1 MFVSIEGPMLHADLD
16 SFYASVEQRDDP
28 RLRGRPVAVGG
39 GIIMAASYEAKAM
52 GVSTPMGER
61 IARSLCPDLLIVP
74 MRPKVYMEASRAVF
88 DIFHD
93 LTPNVE
99 GISVDEAFL
108 DVGGLA
114 RSVGSPRVVADLLRR
129 RVRDEVGLP
138 ISVGV
143 ARTKYLAK
151 IASAV
156 SKPDGLLV
164 VPHDGEE
171 AFLYPLPIERLWG
184 VGQKTA
190 EKLHAK
196 GIRTIGQMAEL
207 DHRGLSETVGKASGR
222 HLYALSHFQDP
233 RPVETGKRRRSI
245 GSQRAFGPGRRS
257 DAELDQILVGIVDR
271 VMGRVRDGGRP
282 GATVTVRVRF
292 ADYERV
298 TRSRTLP
305 RPTTATETVLRIAR
319 ELLLGLRPLIA
330 DRGITLLG
338 LTIGGLEASGATQLM
353 LPFDAHQ
360 SGVLDTA
367 LDEVREKYGSGS
379 VRRGVLVGQSDGIEV
394 PMLADPGAPR
404 QPS

>member
-1 MFVSIEGPMLHADLD
+1 MLHADLD

-39 GIIMAASYEAKAM
+39 GIIMAASYEAKAH
-52 GVSTPMGER
+52 GVSTPMGVR
-61 IARSLCPDLLIVP
+61 IARQLCPDLLIVP

-93 LTPNVE
+93 ITPNVE

-114 RSVGSPRVVADLLRR
+114 RLVGSPRQVAAIVRQ

-164 VPHDGEE
+164 VPADGEE

-184 VGQKTA
+184 VGKKTA
-190 EKLHAK
+190 EKLHAQ
-196 GIRTIGQMAEL
+196 GIRTIGQLAQLEARSL
-207 DHRGLSETVGKASGR
+207 TETVGKASGR
-222 HLYALSHFQDP
+222 QLFALSHFADP
-233 RPVETGKRRRSI
+233 RRVETGKRRHSI

-292 ADYERV
+292 GDYERV

-305 RPTTATETVLRIAR
+305 RPTMATETVLRISR

-338 LTIGGLEASGATQLM
+338 LTIGGLDTSGVTQLM

-367 LDEVREKYGSGS
+367 LDEVREKFGSGS
-379 VRRGVLVGQSDGIEV
+379 VRRGVLVGQADGIEV
-394 PMLADPGAPR
+394 PMLPDPGR
-404 QPS
+404 TLYR

>member
-1 MFVSIEGPMLHADLD
+1 MLHADLD

-39 GIIMAASYEAKAM
+39 GIIMAASYEAKAY

-61 IARSLCPDLLIVP
+61 IARQLCPDLLVVP

-88 DIFHD
+88 EIFHD

-114 RSVGSPRVVADLLRR
+114 RLVGSPSQVAALLRQ

-171 AFLYPLPIERLWG
+171 DFLYPLPVERLWG
-184 VGQKTA
+184 VGKKTS

-196 GIRTIGQMAEL
+196 GIRTIGQLAEL
-207 DHRGLSETVGKASGR
+207 ERRSLSETVGKASGR
-222 HLYALSHFQDP
+222 YLFALAHFQDP
-233 RPVETGKRRRSI
+233 RPVERGRRRRSI

-282 GATVTVRVRF
+282 GATITVRVRF
-292 ADYERV
+292 GDYERIA
-298 TRSRTLP
+298 RSRTLP
-305 RPTTATETVLRIAR
+305 RPTMATETVLRISR

-338 LTIGGLEASGATQLM
+338 LTIGALDASGTTQLM

-367 LDEVREKYGSGS
+367 LDEVREKFGSGS
-379 VRRGVLVGQSDGIEV
+379 VRRGVLLGSSDGFDV
-394 PMLADPGAPR
+394 PMLPDGM
-404 QPS
+404 

>member
-1 MFVSIEGPMLHADLD
+1 MFVFATPEGPMLHADLD

-28 RLRGRPVAVGG
+28 RLRGRPIAVGG
-39 GIIMAASYEAKAM
+39 GIIMAASYEAKAC
-52 GVSTPMGER
+52 GVSTPMGIR
-61 IARSLCPDLLIVP
+61 LARQLCPDLLVVP

-88 DIFHD
+88 EIFHD

-114 RSVGSPRVVADLLRR
+114 RLVGSPSQVAILLRR

-164 VPHDGEE
+164 VPHGGEE
-171 AFLYPLPIERLWG
+171 EFLYPLPIERLWG
-184 VGQKTA
+184 VGKKTA
-190 EKLHAK
+190 EKLHGK
-196 GIRTIGQMAEL
+196 GIRTIGQLAEL
-207 DHRGLSETVGKASGR
+207 EQRSLSETVGKASGR
-222 HLYALSHFQDP
+222 HLFALSHFQDP
-233 RPVETGKRRRSI
+233 RPVERGKRRRSI
-245 GSQRAFGPGRRS
+245 GSQRAFGPGRRT
-257 DAELDQILVGIVDR
+257 DTELDQILVGIVDR

-292 ADYERV
+292 GDYERA

-305 RPTTATETVLRIAR
+305 RPTMATETVLRIAR

-338 LTIGGLEASGATQLM
+338 LTIAGLNAAGATQMM

-360 SGVLDTA
+360 SGVLDAA
-367 LDEVREKYGSGS
+367 LDEVREKFGSGA

-394 PMLADPGAPR
+394 PMLPDVRGT
-404 QPS
+404 

>member
-1 MFVSIEGPMLHADLD
+1 MSGEGVVEGPMLHADLD

-39 GIIMAASYEAKAM
+39 GIIMAASYEAKAY

-61 IARSLCPDLLIVP
+61 IARQLCPDLLVAP

-88 DIFHD
+88 EIFHD

-114 RSVGSPRVVADLLRR
+114 RLVGSPSQVAALLRQ

-164 VPHDGEE
+164 VPRDGEE
-171 AFLYPLPIERLWG
+171 DFLYPLPIERLWG
-184 VGQKTA
+184 VGKKTS
-190 EKLHAK
+190 EKLHAR
-196 GIRTIGQMAEL
+196 GIRTIGQLAEL
-207 DHRGLSETVGKASGR
+207 ELRSLSETVGKASGR
-222 HLYALSHFQDP
+222 HLFALAHFQDP
-233 RPVETGKRRRSI
+233 RPVERGRRRRSI

-282 GATVTVRVRF
+282 GATITVRVRF
-292 ADYERV
+292 GDYERV

-305 RPTTATETVLRIAR
+305 RPTMATETVLRISR

-338 LTIGGLEASGATQLM
+338 LTIGALDASGTTQLM

-367 LDEVREKYGSGS
+367 LDEVREKFGSGS
-379 VRRGVLVGQSDGIEV
+379 VRRGVLVGSSDGFDV
-394 PMLADPGAPR
+394 PMLSDGM
-404 QPS
+404 

>member
-1 MFVSIEGPMLHADLD
+1 MLHADLD

-28 RLRGRPVAVGG
+28 RLRGRPIAVGG
-39 GIIMAASYEAKAM
+39 GIIMAASYEARAY
-52 GVSTPMGER
+52 GVSSPMGER
-61 IARSLCPDLLIVP
+61 IARELCPDLLVVP
-74 MRPKVYMEASRAVF
+74 MRPKAYQEASKAVF
-88 DIFHD
+88 AIFHD

-108 DVGGLA
+108 DVGGLL
-114 RSVGSPRVVADLLRR
+114 RLTGTPEQVGALLRR
-129 RVRDEVGLP
+129 RVREEVGLP

-171 AFLYPLPIERLWG
+171 QFLYPLPIERLWG
-184 VGQKTA
+184 VGKKTSQ
-190 EKLHAK
+190 KLHAR
-196 GIRTIGQMAEL
+196 GIRTIGQLAEVEY
-207 DHRGLSETVGKASGR
+207 RALSDTVGKASGR
-222 HLYALSHFQDP
+222 HLFALTHFQDP
-233 RPVETGKRRRSI
+233 RPVERGKRRGSI

-271 VMGRVRDGGRP
+271 VMRRVRDGGRP

-292 ADYERV
+292 GDYERV

-305 RPTTATETVLRIAR
+305 RPTMATETVLRVSR
-319 ELLLGLRPLIA
+319 ELLLGLRPMIA

-338 LTIGGLEASGATQLM
+338 LTIGGLDASGATQLM
-353 LPFDAHQ
+353 LPLDPHQ

-367 LDEVREKYGSGS
+367 LDEVREKFGSGS
-379 VRRGVLVGQSDGIEV
+379 VRRGVLVGEPEGFEV
-394 PMLADPGAPR
+394 PMLPDERPR
-404 QPS
+404 DGERQRA

>member
-1 MFVSIEGPMLHADLD
+1 M
-16 SFYASVEQRDDP
+16 
-28 RLRGRPVAVGG
+28 
-39 GIIMAASYEAKAM
+39 
-52 GVSTPMGER
+52 
-61 IARSLCPDLLIVP
+61 
-74 MRPKVYMEASRAVF
+74 
-88 DIFHD
+88 
-93 LTPNVE
+93 
-99 GISVDEAFL
+99 
-108 DVGGLA
+108 
-114 RSVGSPRVVADLLRR
+114 
-129 RVRDEVGLP
+129 
-138 ISVGV
+138 
-143 ARTKYLAK
+143 
-151 IASAV
+151 
-156 SKPDGLLV
+156 
-164 VPHDGEE
+164 
-171 AFLYPLPIERLWG
+171 
-184 VGQKTA
+184 
-190 EKLHAK
+190 
-196 GIRTIGQMAEL
+196 
-207 DHRGLSETVGKASGR
+207 
-222 HLYALSHFQDP
+222 
-233 RPVETGKRRRSI
+233 ETGKRRRSI